1 MKISKLESGKASA
14 NLGQKEAKILPS
26 ERPKGAVSARVGS
39 ERQLSP
45 LEKGMLMAEAAL
57 ANVPDVREDL
67 VRQLKE
73 RIHQGDYEVSGEEV
87 AEMMLRRLAA
97 DRMR

>member
-1 MKISKLESGKASA
+1 
-14 NLGQKEAKILPS
+14 
-26 ERPKGAVSARVGS
+26 
-39 ERQLSP
+39 
-45 LEKGMLMAEAAL
+45 MLMAEAAL